1 MNHTRDI
8 LQTFWRDEQLP
19 WLELRSTRQSRQA
32 YKRHRHSQLS
42 VGAIIEGE
50 TCCLCN
56 GREYLLRPGDL
67 IIIPAQRRTAVTR
80 AMAGR
85 AATICC
91 TSI

>member
-1 MNHTRDI
+1 VSHTRDI

-42 VGAIIEGE
+42 LGAIIEGE

-56 GREYLLRPGDL
+56 GRISAASRRSDHYPRSSA
-67 IIIPAQRRTAVTR
+67 AQL
-80 AMAGR
+80 
-85 AATICC
+85 
-91 TSI
+91 